1 MCAPSG
7 SWADSNEKGDDKM
20 TTKTQRRKPDHLLDY
35 EVVGNSTAEA
45 IHHAIKPLDKIASD
59 AEMKWGCDRLP
70 ELVSPELAA
79 RFGSAK
85 AKLDAAIIA
94 NDPQDVTHRADVLA
108 RGWAAMETEAT
119 QRGNEALVPD
129 VWSYTTDDGFK
140 CAIARSNA
148 DAIKAIRTMPEF
160 EGVAVYSLEEVG
172 RILEAN
178 TLLNVV
184 KKNFPDAVVED
195 IRPRLSRQSLD
206 SDIPF

>member
-1 MCAPSG
+1 
-7 SWADSNEKGDDKM
+7 M

-108 RGWAAMETEAT
+108 RGWAAMETDAT

>member
-1 MCAPSG
+1 MEMA
-7 SWADSNEKGDDKM
+7 
-20 TTKTQRRKPDHLLDY
+20 TKTKRRRPDYILDR
-35 EVVGNSTAEA
+35 EGVGDSVAEA
-45 IHHAIKPLDKIASD
+45 IHHAIMPLDRIATD
-59 AEMKWGCDRLP
+59 AETKWGCDRLP
-70 ELVSPELAA
+70 ELVSPEMAS

-85 AKLDAAIIA
+85 AKLDAAIVL
-94 NDPQDVTHRADVLA
+94 NDPQEVVHRAAVLA
-108 RGWAAMETEAT
+108 KGWAAMDTEAT

-148 DAIKAIRTMPEF
+148 DAFKAIKTMPEF

-184 KKNFPDAVVED
+184 KNNFPDAVVED

>member
-1 MCAPSG
+1 MA
-7 SWADSNEKGDDKM
+7 
-20 TTKTQRRKPDHLLDY
+20 TKTKRRRPDHILDR
-35 EVVGNSTAEA
+35 EGMGDSVAEA

-85 AKLDAAIIA
+85 AKLDAAIMA
-94 NDPQDVTHRADVLA
+94 NDPQDVAHRADVLA
-108 RGWAAMETEAT
+108 RGWAAMDAEAT
-119 QRGNEALVPD
+119 KRGHKPLQPEA
-129 VWSYTTDDGFK
+129 WSHTTRDGFK

-148 DAIKAIRTMPEF
+148 DAFKAIKTMPEF

-172 RILEAN
+172 RILEAS

>member
-1 MCAPSG
+1 
-7 SWADSNEKGDDKM
+7 M
-20 TTKTQRRKPDHLLDY
+20 TTKTKRQKPDHILNR
-35 EVVGNSTAEA
+35 ESVGDSIADA
-45 IHHAIKPLDKIASD
+45 IHHAVMPLDKIASD

-70 ELVSPELAA
+70 ELVSPELAS

-108 RGWAAMETEAT
+108 RGWSAMDLEASE
-119 QRGNEALVPD
+119 RGHQPLLPNI
-129 VWSYTTDDGFK
+129 WSHTTRDGFK
-140 CAIARSNA
+140 CAVARSDA

-184 KKNFPDAVVED
+184 KARFPASVVEE
-195 IRPRLSRQSLD
+195 IRPKRARLD
-206 SDIPF
+206 DEIPF

>member
-1 MCAPSG
+1 MA
-7 SWADSNEKGDDKM
+7 
-20 TTKTQRRKPDHLLDY
+20 TKTKRRRPDHILDRGG
-35 EVVGNSTAEA
+35 VGDSVAEA

-59 AEMKWGCDRLP
+59 AETKWGCDRLP
-70 ELVSPELAA
+70 ELVSPEMAS

-85 AKLDAAIIA
+85 AKLDAAIVL
-94 NDPQDVTHRADVLA
+94 NDPQEVIKRADVLA
-108 RGWAAMETEAT
+108 RGWAAMDTEAT
-119 QRGNEALVPD
+119 QRGNKALVPD

-148 DAIKAIRTMPEF
+148 DAFKAIKTMPEF

-184 KKNFPDAVVED
+184 KKNFPDAVVEN
-195 IRPRLSRQSLD
+195 IRPRSGKREKLNKE
-206 SDIPF
+206 IPF